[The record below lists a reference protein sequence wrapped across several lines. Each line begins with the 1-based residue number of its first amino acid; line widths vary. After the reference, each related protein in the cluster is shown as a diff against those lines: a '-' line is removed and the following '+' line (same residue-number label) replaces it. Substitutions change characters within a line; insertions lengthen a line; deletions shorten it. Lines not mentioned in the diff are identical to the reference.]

1 MSLATLV
8 PLTAAIHGTAAP
20 ILWIL
25 GIVLIVAG
33 VIGMVRG
40 SLLVGVLF
48 IIIGIV
54 LGGLNIL

>member
-1 MSLATLV
+1 MSLAALL

-20 ILWIL
+20 LLWIV
-25 GIVLIVAG
+25 GIVLIIAG
-33 VIGMVRG
+33 VIGLIRG
-40 SLLVGVLF
+40 SLLLGVVF